1 MGTRSLTFVEDG
13 VGDKFVC
20 IYRQFDG
27 YPSGHGAELAEF
39 LKDMV
44 IVNGYNP
51 RDTRKIA
58 NGAGCLAA
66 QLIAKLKEGV
76 GGIYIEPITATADC
90 GQDYE
95 YYIRACVDKG
105 IEVKVK
111 DYSGNVI
118 FAGDTEQFAGFCGED
133 S

>member
-1 MGTRSLTFVEDG
+1 MGTRCLTFVENG

-27 YPSGHGAELAEF
+27 YPSGHGSELADF

-44 IVNGYNP
+44 IVNGFNS
-51 RDTRKIA
+51 RDTRKVA

-66 QLIAKLKEGV
+66 QLIAKLKDGV
-76 GGIYIEPITATADC
+76 GGIYIEPISDTSNC
-90 GQDYE
+90 GHDYE
-95 YYIRACVDKG
+95 YYIRACVDRG
-105 IEVKVK
+105 IQVKVK

-118 FAGDTEQFAGFCGED
+118 FTGNTEQFNEFCGD
-133 S
+133 DA